1 MKQKPKFL
9 MSFSSTESSSADAEL
24 LGLQN
29 TRVLESLLAL
39 VARWLAFS
47 LQRLTSSYRY
57 VKEKVILLATQVDS
71 K

>member
-1 MKQKPKFL
+1 
-9 MSFSSTESSSADAEL
+9 MSFSSTETSSAAAEL
-24 LGLQN
+24 LRLQK
-29 TRVLESLLAL
+29 TRVFLRACFALLCFAL

-57 VKEKVILLATQVDS
+57 IKEKVILLATQVDS